1 MQDASAEDSSTVG
14 AVIREVTSG
23 GAADKAGLKV
33 GDVVTMFNDIP
44 ITSSTDLTAQ
54 VRALPAGA
62 DASLTYLRG
71 NSAHDVDV
79 TLGSLG

>member
-1 MQDASAEDSSTVG
+1 M
-14 AVIREVTSG
+14 EVTPG
-23 GAADKAGLKV
+23 GAAEAAGLEV

-62 DASLTYLRG
+62 ETTLTYVRDG
-71 NSAHDVDV
+71 KAIDVDV
-79 TLGSLG
+79 TLGSLGG

>member
-1 MQDASAEDSSTVG
+1 MPRTRPGSKS
-14 AVIREVTSG
+14 
-23 GAADKAGLKV
+23 
-33 GDVVTMFNDIP
+33 GDVVTLFNDIP

-62 DASLTYLRG
+62 ETTLTYVRG

-79 TLGSLG
+79 TLGSLGS